1 VGLIARVI
9 EAAGIPTVC
18 VIGLRDIA
26 EQVRPPRT
34 VHLRWPFGHP
44 LGEPG
49 NRAQQLSVIH
59 YALEALTSIS
69 EPGTILDPGWRWRRE
84 RYVESEPLIAHHRS

>member
-1 VGLIARVI
+1 MGLIARVI

-18 VIGLRDIA
+18 IIGLRAIA

-49 NRAQQLSVIH
+49 NRAQQLSVLH
-59 YALEALTSIS
+59 YALRALYEIDEAGEIR
-69 EPGTILDPGWRWRRE
+69 EPGWRWRRE
-84 RYVESEPLIAHHRS
+84 VYVEPVQW

>member
-1 VGLIARVI
+1 MGLIARVI

-18 VIGLRDIA
+18 LIGLREIA
-26 EQVRPPRT
+26 ERVRPPRA

-49 NRAQQLSVIH
+49 NRAQQLSTIH
-59 YALEALTSIS
+59 YALRALYAIND
-69 EPGTILDPGWRWRRE
+69 PGTILAPGWGWRRQ
-84 RYVESEPLIAHHRS
+84 RFADPTDWRMP